1 MLDIIA
7 IFVFVFMTSLPVLL
21 LRRLERRQKAGLMLI
36 ITTMGC
42 MFTTTFI
49 RDGFLTAAAM
59 WMIAITII
67 GLVATGVW
75 LIASDDFR

>member
-21 LRRLERRQKAGLMLI
+21 LRRLKRRQKTGLMLI
-36 ITTMGC
+36 ITTIGC
-42 MFTTTFI
+42 MFTAAFI
-49 RDGFLTAAAM
+49 QDGFLLAAAV
-59 WMIAITII
+59 WMIAITIT

>member
-21 LRRLERRQKAGLMLI
+21 LRRLKRRPKAGLMLI
-36 ITTMGC
+36 ITTLGC
-42 MFTTTFI
+42 MFTATFI
-49 RDGFLTAAAM
+49 QDGFLMAAAM
-59 WMIAITII
+59 WMIAITIT

>member
-21 LRRLERRQKAGLMLI
+21 LRRLKRRQKAGLMLI
-36 ITTMGC
+36 ITTIGC
-42 MFTTTFI
+42 MFTATFI
-49 RDGFLTAAAM
+49 QDGFLIAVAM
-59 WMIAITII
+59 WMIAITVA
-67 GLVATGVW
+67 GLVATGIW

>member
-21 LRRLERRQKAGLMLI
+21 LRRLKRRQMAGLMLI
-36 ITTMGC
+36 ITIIGC
-42 MFTTTFI
+42 MFTAAFI
-49 RDGFLTAAAM
+49 QDGFLMAAAM
-59 WMIAITII
+59 WMIAITIT

>member
-21 LRRLERRQKAGLMLI
+21 LRRTTRRQKTGIMLI
-36 ITTMGC
+36 ITTIGC
-42 MFTTTFI
+42 MFTAAFI
-49 RDGFLTAAAM
+49 QDGFLMAAAM
-59 WMIAITII
+59 WMIAITIT